1 MANKILNELGK
12 IVFAEGSDFSI
23 ARMRVKY
30 PKTLAEMVQ
39 IIRNE
44 RACIDIRS
52 STIQRDLIFLM
63 EDNKVDLDDYKI
75 LITTAINDSKYEEV

>member
-44 RACIDIRS
+44 RAWSDIRS
-52 STIQRDLIFLM
+52 STTQRDLIFLM